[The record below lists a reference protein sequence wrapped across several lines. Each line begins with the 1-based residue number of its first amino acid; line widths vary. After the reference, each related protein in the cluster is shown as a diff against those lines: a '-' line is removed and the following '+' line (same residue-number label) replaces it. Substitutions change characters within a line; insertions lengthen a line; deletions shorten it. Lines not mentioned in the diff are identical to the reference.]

1 MSLMEVPTFIYI
13 ALVLP
18 FAGLSIFQ
26 IKAIKDLNVLEIARP
41 QLLVEAKSS
50 STEIGSQILLLV
62 NYKSRLILYF

>member
-1 MSLMEVPTFIYI
+1 MSFMEVPTFIYI
-13 ALVLP
+13 ESVLP

-50 STEIGSQILLLV
+50 STEMDSQVLLL
-62 NYKSRLILYF
+62 